1 MRYTE
6 EITTVKYLINQL
18 VDVRVACQFWIN
30 KDHESQERIKELEEQ
45 VQTDEKSIDDKEII
59 LMQSKRINEL
69 TTSIEQLER
78 FELDNIEL
86 KNAIKLAHERIE
98 EFKSGET
105 ILKYQD
111 TLGEQQARIKE
122 LEEQLAYSYDSGL
135 EDIHPEDMTP
145 DPTPEER
152 KEYNKDRI
160 QEFIKEHLQED
171 PRDYPE
177 ELQYE

>member
-1 MRYTE
+1 MKNHLFNIHHKIKLQLDAICQEAGDMNVE
-6 EITTVKYLINQL
+6 EFVEVYKYL
-18 VDVRVACQFWIN
+18 
-30 KDHESQERIKELEEQ
+30 
-45 VQTDEKSIDDKEII
+45 QTNNESIDDKEII

-105 ILKYQD
+105 ILMYKD

-122 LEEQLAYSYDSGL
+122 LEEQ
-135 EDIHPEDMTP
+135 
-145 DPTPEER
+145 
-152 KEYNKDRI
+152 I
-160 QEFIKEHLQED
+160 QSMLD
-171 PRDYPE
+171 NYGN
-177 ELQYE
+177 